1 MASSGSN
8 FSYVVLVAC
17 KISNLRIG
25 VTGNSGRGTQT
36 SLMMVCDA
44 RIAAAAPATF
54 LMSANGC
61 MHTGG
66 AQDFEQIWPGMTAAG
81 FEHEDILLIMVP
93 RPALEMAIKS
103 AAFFS
108 Q

>member
-8 FSYVVLVAC
+8 FSFVVLVAC

-44 RIAAAAPATF
+44 RIAAVAPATF

-66 AQDFEQIWPGMTAAG
+66 AQDFEQIWPGISGTSAERAK
-81 FEHEDILLIMVP
+81 ILNCLS
-93 RPALEMAIKS
+93 RS
-103 AAFFS
+103 
-108 Q
+108 